1 MLNEAIVIAISA
13 AIGLFIVYAVVYAV
27 YRKGLISM
35 LWLRLIP
42 GYLVAVVAGFVV
54 GKYGAY
60 HVTAHAT
67 AALICMAFLTA
78 NLLLVVA
85 RMFRPMDRIIDGLDE
100 GAEGVAAAARQVSS
114 ASQSLAEGSS
124 EQAASIE
131 ETASS
136 LEEMA
141 SMTRQNANNADQ
153 VNDLVKNAQTIIG
166 KVKESMGDLTGSM
179 GEISTASEEVSKII
193 KTIDEIAFQTNLL
206 ALNAAVEAA
215 RAGEFGVG
223 FSVVADEVRNLA
235 MRAAEAARN
244 TAGLIE
250 GTVKKIQEGSD
261 TAVRTNESFEE
272 VARQANKIA
281 ELVAEIAA
289 ASNEQAQGIEQVNV
303 AVNDM
308 DKVVQQN
315 AANAE
320 ESASSAQEMTAQTDR
335 IKRLIDDLVVLS
347 GKRVATGAG
356 TDDWDAD
363 FDADESWQ
371 SSSRSQ
377 DWWDEESERTE
388 RSSGRREIS
397 ETGNDRHKT
406 PARRDREGRRETR
419 PALSESREVRPEQI
433 IPLDEDDFKDF

>member
-27 YRKGLISM
+27 YRKGLISR

-60 HVTAHAT
+60 HITAHAT
-67 AALICMAFLTA
+67 AALICMTFLIA

-179 GEISTASEEVSKII
+179 SEISTASEEVSKII

-356 TDDWDAD
+356 TDDWDDD
-363 FDADESWQ
+363 FDAGESWQ
-371 SSSRSQ
+371 ASSRSQ
-377 DWWDEESERTE
+377 DWWDEETERTE